1 MRALLLAVACCALPT
16 GCTSAPDTPVAIPA
30 AASSQLVPA
39 PAGSPFE
46 AEGHIHLALYG
57 LAGQDFAPEPAFTEL
72 LKQHLPDLPRID
84 DQVLDAAGQRVEVF
98 SPAIAEFPP
107 PPADALPYF
116 SVGLEPE
123 QLLTLPSADEVFVCG
138 WVLGSGPAG
147 QAQLEQV
154 MGLWGDLAAA
164 TGGVPWDDDTRQA
177 FSVQSWREQ
186 RSAHWQQGL
195 PRIDNHMTMHMYDND
210 GAIRLVTLGMDQL
223 GLPDLTVPSI
233 IRNDAEVM
241 GPLINAAAQA
251 MVEGAAIQPGG
262 LLEIDLATL
271 RHSELREVLQGY
283 VVEGSGKATLKL
295 VQATPQEGD
304 ADNRLWEIWFP
315 GTGDAYHQ
323 AQITTLESVFGASDD
338 GVTYMEHDAELL
350 AASEKSRAEL
360 LGMKTELQGGFDQGW
375 ALLVKGPFPTASGGN
390 EWMWVEVRSWK
401 GETFE
406 GLLINEP
413 VEIPELKY
421 GMTVQV
427 TEAEFFDYR
436 LDKPDGSTLGWYAT
450 RLQAAREG
458 IEIE

>member
-1 MRALLLAVACCALPT
+1 MRALILAVASCTLSL
-16 GCTSAPDTPVAIPA
+16 GCSGAADQPATSAPA
-30 AASSQLVPA
+30 APLPEAV
-39 PAGSPFE
+39 PAGSPFV
-46 AEGHIHLALYG
+46 AESRVHLALYG
-57 LAGQDFAPEPAFTEL
+57 LPGQGFAPEPVFAEL
-72 LKQHLPDLPRID
+72 LKQRLPELPRLD
-84 DQVLDAAGQRVEVF
+84 DEFLDAAGQRVEVF
-98 SPAIAEFPP
+98 SPDIAEFPP
-107 PPADALPYF
+107 PPPDALPYF
-116 SVGLEPE
+116 SIGLEPA
-123 QLLTLPSADEVFVCG
+123 QMANLPSADKVFVCG

-164 TGGVPWDDDTRQA
+164 TGGVPWDDDSRQA
-177 FSVQSWREQ
+177 FSVQSWQEQ
-186 RSAHWQQGL
+186 RTAHWQQGL
-195 PRIDNHMTMHMYDND
+195 PRIDNHMTMHLYDN
-210 GAIRLVTLGMDQL
+210 GGMIRLVTLGMDQL

-251 MVEGAAIQPGG
+251 MVEGATIQPGG
-262 LLEIDLATL
+262 ILELDLASL
-271 RHSELREVLQGY
+271 RHSELREALQSY

-304 ADNRLWEIWFP
+304 ADNRLWEIAFP

-323 AQITTLESVFGASDD
+323 AQVTTLEAVFGASDD

-360 LGMKTELQGGFDQGW
+360 LAMKAELQGHFDQGW
-375 ALLVKGPFPTASGGN
+375 ALLVKGPFPTPSGGT
-390 EWMWVEVRSWK
+390 EWMWVEVRSWQ

-413 VEIPELKY
+413 VEITELKY

-436 LDKPDGSTLGWYAT
+436 LDKPDGTTLGWHAT